1 MQKII
6 IITTLL
12 IFLLSL
18 SGCNLKG
25 GLEDLPKST
34 LEKESSHNQNSGME
48 TKGNPYNEP
57 ELSDNFIS
65 KHIAEDEFN
74 QNINETESG
83 MSDTKNNY
91 NEASK
96 KTSEAQKNVLDTYED
111 IENSD
116 KTDIEAAEK
125 DAQDKINALIKNN
138 KVNTTTTETQN
149 NNQQ

>member
-6 IITTLL
+6 IITTILT
-12 IFLLSL
+12 ILLSL
-18 SGCNLKG
+18 CGCNLKS

-57 ELSDNFIS
+57 ELSNDFIS
-65 KHIAEDEFN
+65 DHIDEDEFN
-74 QNINETESG
+74 RNIKETESSMG
-83 MSDTKNNY
+83 DTKNNY
-91 NEASK
+91 KKASK
-96 KTSEAQKNVLDTYED
+96 KTSEAQKNVLDTYEE

-138 KVNTTTTETQN
+138 KVDTTTTETQN
-149 NNQQ
+149 DNQQ